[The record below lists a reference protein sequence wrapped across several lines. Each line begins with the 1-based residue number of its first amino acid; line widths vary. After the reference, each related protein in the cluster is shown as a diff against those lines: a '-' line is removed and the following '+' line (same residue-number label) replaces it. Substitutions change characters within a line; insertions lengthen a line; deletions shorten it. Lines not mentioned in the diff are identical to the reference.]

1 MKIRTT
7 ITIVV
12 ALALASLVQAQA
24 QNLLLN
30 NSFEQPGTGKIS
42 SGFGGG
48 LIPDWTGNAA
58 TDTGVEYP
66 QIAAQDG
73 SMSAYFMMADG
84 YAQQTT
90 SHQIQSGDSFN
101 ISFYTLN
108 NWTTEGSYYP
118 NSEGQMTVSLYYG
131 SLANTIGTYTFDA
144 GLGAGGSATWLN
156 QSLTVPSSSLPVG
169 AIGQDIGIEILNT
182 SDALGAT
189 HSWID
194 VDSVNLSVVPV
205 PEPGTIA
212 LVSLGGLALV
222 AFRRR
227 NA

>member
-7 ITIVV
+7 LTTVV
-12 ALALASLVQAQA
+12 AFALASLVQAQA

-30 NSFEQPGTGKIS
+30 SSFEQPGTGKITT
-42 SGFGGG
+42 GFGSG

-58 TDTGVEYP
+58 SDTGVEYP

-73 SMSAYFMMADG
+73 SMSAYFEMADG

-108 NWTTEGSYYP
+108 NWTTEGTYWP
-118 NSEGQMTVSLYYG
+118 DSEGQITVALYYG

-144 GLGAGGSATWLN
+144 GLGAGGSATWMN
-156 QSLTVPSSSLPVG
+156 QALTVLDTDIPGG

-182 SDALGAT
+182 SGALGAT

-194 VDSVNLSVVPV
+194 VDNVNLSVVPV
-205 PEPGTIA
+205 PEPATMA

-227 NA
+227 RA